1 MIVFTVSGLWHGA
14 AYTFLI
20 WGALHGICMV
30 IERLVYGDK
39 IKTISNNFSLI
50 NVFRISL
57 TFTIVTFAWIFF
69 RVSDFGD
76 VMTIFRKILTEPG
89 SLFIDAD
96 TLAYAF
102 LFTILILIVDFMEEY
117 FSGKVTFMNSKYTI
131 VRWISYV
138 VMVVMVLLFGVL
150 DGGSFIYFQF

>member
-1 MIVFTVSGLWHGA
+1 
-14 AYTFLI
+14 
-20 WGALHGICMV
+20 MV

-102 LFTILILIVDFMEEY
+102 LIYNTDTHCRFH
-117 FSGKVTFMNSKYTI
+117 
-131 VRWISYV
+131 
-138 VMVVMVLLFGVL
+138 
-150 DGGSFIYFQF
+150 GGIFQW